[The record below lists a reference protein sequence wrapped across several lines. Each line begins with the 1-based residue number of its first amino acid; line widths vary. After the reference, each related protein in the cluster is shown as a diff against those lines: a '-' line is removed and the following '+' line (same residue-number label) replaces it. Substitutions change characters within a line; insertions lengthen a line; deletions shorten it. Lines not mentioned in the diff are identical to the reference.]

1 MNVHLP
7 LQAGQ
12 PIDAPVIVAEAV
24 GKTYSLGT
32 KPIRAVEDISLS
44 VAPGQFVSL
53 VGPSG
58 CGKSTLLEMLGGL
71 MPPTT
76 GSIAVDG
83 APLIG
88 PMPDKIAIV
97 FQDAMLLPWKTVL
110 SNVEFP
116 LEIQGRF
123 SAAERRRRALDMIE
137 LVGLKDFAQQLPH
150 ELSGGMKQRA
160 SIARGLVQDP
170 RIILMDEPFGALDEQ
185 TRIHMG
191 QELLRIWQET
201 QRTIV
206 LITHSLTEAIYLSD
220 TVLVMGSRPGR
231 IVERLEVDLPRPRQ
245 IEMMGS
251 EAFGRMRNRV
261 WQLLTANAG
270 PSPEAAK

>member
-1 MNVHLP
+1 
-7 LQAGQ
+7 
-12 PIDAPVIVAEAV
+12 
-24 GKTYSLGT
+24 
-32 KPIRAVEDISLS
+32 
-44 VAPGQFVSL
+44 
-53 VGPSG
+53 
-58 CGKSTLLEMLGGL
+58 
-71 MPPTT
+71 
-76 GSIAVDG
+76 
-83 APLIG
+83 
-88 PMPDKIAIV
+88 
-97 FQDAMLLPWKTVL
+97 MLLPWKTVL